1 MVGQSPNHGFMGQ
14 FQSAVRQIEKW
25 LHDDSVTEIMVNPS
39 GEVWI
44 DQLGK
49 DMENTGVKMAPNT
62 AATIVSLVASWTKTT
77 VSADNPIVSA
87 ELPDGSRFEGLIPP
101 VVATPSFSIRRHTSM
116 VLTLDDY
123 VNKGTITPEQKAL
136 FEKAVLDRENILV
149 VGGTGCHAAGT
160 KIIMADSSR
169 KKVENIIVGDQVMGP
184 DLQPRTVIRL
194 HRGESRMV
202 QIRPDRGEPFVVNEE
217 HLLSLYTPE
226 DLIVNLF
233 NEKPVVGYCLEPIS
247 VKDYEKMPYK
257 DKRRQRLWKTGF
269 EGVNRISLL
278 TFSVKEAGVDQY
290 YGFELDGDH
299 LYLTD
304 DYIVHHNSGKTTFSN
319 ALVHSIS
326 VLTPDHRVI
335 TIEDTR
341 ELKISSPNAVNLRTS
356 DTIDMTRLLKSC
368 MRLRPDRILV
378 GEVRGPEALALLK
391 AWNTGHPGGVATVHA
406 NNALSG
412 LTRLEQLVQEAG
424 IPDHAARPI
433 IAEAV
438 NIVVFIEKTKT
449 GRKISEIRKMICY
462 NGNNYETVV
471 V

>member
-1 MVGQSPNHGFMGQ
+1 MVGQSPSHGFMGQ

-123 VNKGTITPEQKAL
+123 VNKGTITPEQKEL

-149 VGGTGCHAAGT
+149 VGGTG
-160 KIIMADSSR
+160 
-169 KKVENIIVGDQVMGP
+169 
-184 DLQPRTVIRL
+184 
-194 HRGESRMV
+194 
-202 QIRPDRGEPFVVNEE
+202 
-217 HLLSLYTPE
+217 
-226 DLIVNLF
+226 
-233 NEKPVVGYCLEPIS
+233 
-247 VKDYEKMPYK
+247 
-257 DKRRQRLWKTGF
+257 
-269 EGVNRISLL
+269 
-278 TFSVKEAGVDQY
+278 
-290 YGFELDGDH
+290 
-299 LYLTD
+299 
-304 DYIVHHNSGKTTFSN
+304 SGKTTFSN

-341 ELKISSPNAVNLRTS
+341 ELKISSPNVVNLRTS

-462 NGNNYETVV
+462 NGNNYETIVV
-471 V
+471 

>member
-406 NNALSG
+406 NSALSG

-462 NGNNYETVV
+462 NGNNYETAIV
-471 V
+471 